1 MEDLADLIE
10 SSPDVHASIIDLAR
24 MSKLNEKDAEFAV
37 KEELADED
45 QKLLQVFMSPEF
57 VEKIIKQKNA
67 GEYKSSIFSQEIDGK
82 PVRIILTVQPK

>member
-10 SSPDVHASIIDLAR
+10 SSLDVHASIIDLAR

-37 KEELADED
+37 KEELADEN

>member
-10 SSPDVHASIIDLAR
+10 SSPDAHTSIIDLAR

-37 KEELADED
+37 KEELADEN

>member
-24 MSKLNEKDAEFAV
+24 MSKLNEKD
-37 KEELADED
+37 ELADEN